1 MGDWEVVTVG
11 CSDAVVRRSAD
22 GSRFDKTATTAAA
35 RAELADERDRLL
47 WLARAGFGA
56 PRVLDWIENGGGS
69 TLVTSTLPG
78 IPASELSSTL
88 ATMAVDALAD
98 YLKSLHALPVDSCP
112 FDRTL
117 AVTIPAAAANVAA
130 GLVDEDDFD
139 GERAGHTAAQL
150 LAELESDRP
159 RAAASEAADLVVCHG
174 DFCLPNV
181 LLDPE
186 TITVTGVLDVGRLG
200 VADRH
205 LDLAL
210 LTRSV
215 ADPDLNP
222 AYGPELAARVAE
234 RTGADPWRLDYY
246 RLLDEFF

>member
-35 RAELADERDRLL
+35 RAELVDERDRLL
-47 WLARAGFGA
+47 WLESIGVGA
-56 PRVLDWIENGGGS
+56 PRVLDWRAGEGGATLVSS
-69 TLVTSTLPG
+69 TLAG
-78 IPASELSSTL
+78 IPASDVPGDR
-88 ATMAVDALAD
+88 AAAVVEALVEF
-98 YLKSLHALPVDSCP
+98 SRTLHALPIGECP

-117 AVTIPAAAANVAA
+117 AVTVPAAAANVAA

-139 GERAGHTAAQL
+139 GERAGFTAAEL
-150 LAELESDRP
+150 LGELEVDRA
-159 RAAASEAADLVVCHG
+159 RAEVLEAADLVVCHG

-181 LLDPE
+181 LLDPQ
-186 TITVTGVLDVGRLG
+186 TLTVTGILDVGRLG
-200 VADRH
+200 IADRH

-222 AYGPELAARVAE
+222 AYGAELAEWVAD